1 MTRYYAFVSLD
12 MVMPDQVEAL
22 RRSQEGVVGWRYRP
36 EKHTLDLLFD
46 TDVET
51 EQARLE
57 ALASGQTIY
66 RVLDAQRGVFHLPTY
81 MSVLEEIADAADA
94 LVEDAIGVDENSFN
108 PSEYLVSA
116 EHVLRLTAL
125 LQKLMEL
132 EGAGV

>member
-1 MTRYYAFVSLD
+1 MTRYYAFMSLD

-94 LVEDAIGVDENSFN
+94 LVEDATGTDDDSFN

-116 EHVLRLTAL
+116 DHILRLTAL

-132 EGAGV
+132 EEAEG